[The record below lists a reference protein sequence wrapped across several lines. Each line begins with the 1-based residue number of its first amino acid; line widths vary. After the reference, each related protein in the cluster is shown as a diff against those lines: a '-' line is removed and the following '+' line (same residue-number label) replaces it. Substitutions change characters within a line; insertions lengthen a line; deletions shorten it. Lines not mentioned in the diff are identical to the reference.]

1 MSKREEQTGGG
12 EKPDGL
18 VKCLDVGNE
27 LGLHARVAA
36 RIAETVQ
43 RYDCQVML
51 VKDGV
56 EADGASILSILTLD
70 APQGSR
76 LTAQACG
83 EQADQVLCALEELFN
98 SGFGEST

>member
-1 MSKREEQTGGG
+1 MNTPEDQT
-12 EKPDGL
+12 KDSNKSTAL
-18 VKCLDVGNE
+18 TRCLDVGNE

-43 RYDCQVML
+43 RFDCRVML

-70 APQGSR
+70 APCGSR
-76 LTAQACG
+76 LTAEASG
-83 EQADQVLCALEELFN
+83 EQADQALSALEELFN
-98 SGFGEST
+98 SGFGEGS

>member
-1 MSKREEQTGGG
+1 MSKQEEQAGGDK
-12 EKPDGL
+12 KPNGI
-18 VKCLDVGNE
+18 VKCLNVGNE

-76 LTAQACG
+76 LTAEACG
-83 EQADQVLCALEELFN
+83 EQADQVLKALEELFN
-98 SGFGEST
+98 NGFGERT